1 VRDSRSIFLDYILL
15 HKVVTVVYL
24 GENGKIEKIEN
35 KPYILFVGYSA
46 LGMFS
51 SG

>member
-24 GENGKIEKIEN
+24 GENGNIEEIEN
-35 KPYILFVGYSA
+35 EPYILFVGTV
-46 LGMFS
+46 L
-51 SG
+51 